1 MATMRHLGTCAVA
14 AIVYHWACKQTSDV
28 GQWQVAVEFGTGQ
41 QVGVLL
47 NYHATTEN
55 SLSGASPRHRAM
67 LDGTK
72 WGGAVNS
79 AMAT

>member
-1 MATMRHLGTCAVA
+1 
-14 AIVYHWACKQTSDV
+14 
-28 GQWQVAVEFGTGQ
+28 VAVEFGTGQ
-41 QVGVLL
+41 QVGLLL

-55 SLSGASPRHRAM
+55 SLLGALLRHRAM